1 MFLIIINKMK
11 YPATAR
17 LDVANIVLDMFYVLR
32 ASFVNII
39 IGPADYAS

>member
-1 MFLIIINKMK
+1 MFLIINKME

-17 LDVANIVLDMFYVLR
+17 LDVANIVLDMFYVLT

>member
-1 MFLIIINKMK
+1 MMFLIINKMK
-11 YPATAR
+11 YPATTR
-17 LDVANIVLDMFYVLR
+17 LDAANIVLDMFYVLA

>member
-1 MFLIIINKMK
+1 ME

-17 LDVANIVLDMFYVLR
+17 LDAANIVLDIFYVLT
-32 ASFVNII
+32 ASFVSII

>member
-1 MFLIIINKMK
+1 MMFLIINKME

-17 LDVANIVLDMFYVLR
+17 LDAANIVLDIFYVLT

>member
-1 MFLIIINKMK
+1 MMFLIINKTK
-11 YPATAR
+11 YLVTAR
-17 LDVANIVLDMFYVLR
+17 LDAANIVLGMFYVLT

>member
-1 MFLIIINKMK
+1 MFLIINKTK
-11 YPATAR
+11 YPATAG
-17 LDVANIVLDMFYVLR
+17 LDAANLVLDMLYVLT